1 VRTCTNVTSNHSA
14 ADDTMVGA
22 GRSPL
27 NGLLREVSMP
37 RIRGIFATFATVA
50 MLCGVAAYGQ
60 DAPPSLGD
68 VARQA
73 RLQKQQKETEAKQ
86 DTSAKDAA
94 AKDAASKDASGKDAQ
109 GKDGPAKDAQAKDAL
124 PKSKRVI
131 TNDELP
137 EHIGPTQ
144 TRPTSQAT
152 VLGYQQPNST
162 PVTAPAEYWK
172 SQIQTRKNYINSLES
187 QIANLA
193 DSIQYAGG
201 NCVSNCVQWNEHQQ
215 QKEQQ
220 LENMKTQ
227 LDQQQ
232 KSLEELQDM
241 ARKQGFGS
249 SVYDP

>member
-1 VRTCTNVTSNHSA
+1 MFTRTNVTSNHPA
-14 ADDTMVGA
+14 TDDTMVRA
-22 GRSPL
+22 RRSSL

-37 RIRGIFATFATVA
+37 RMRGIFATFAAGA

-60 DAPPSLGD
+60 DTPPSLGD

-73 RLQKQQKETEAKQ
+73 RLQKQQK
-86 DTSAKDAA
+86 DAT
-94 AKDAASKDASGKDAQ
+94 AKDAASKDPSGKDAQ
-109 GKDGPAKDAQAKDAL
+109 GKDSPAKDLQAKDAQPKDAQ

-131 TNDELP
+131 TNDEIP

-144 TRPTSQAT
+144 TRPTPQAT
-152 VLGYQQPNST
+152 ALGYQQPNYT
-162 PVTAPAEYWK
+162 PVSAPAEYWK
-172 SQIQTRKNYINSLES
+172 SQIQTRKNYISSLES

-220 LENMKTQ
+220 LEVMKSQ
-227 LDQQQ
+227 LEQQQ
-232 KSLEELQDM
+232 KSLEDLQDM

>member
-1 VRTCTNVTSNHSA
+1 
-14 ADDTMVGA
+14 MVEA
-22 GRSPL
+22 RRSSL

-37 RIRGIFATFATVA
+37 RIRGIFATFAA
-50 MLCGVAAYGQ
+50 AALLCGAAARGQ

-73 RLQKQQKETEAKQ
+73 RLQKQQKDADANR
-86 DTSAKDAA
+86 DTPAKDATA
-94 AKDAASKDASGKDAQ
+94 TAKDAASKDISGKDTQ
-109 GKDGPAKDAQAKDAL
+109 GKDAPAKDLQAKDAQ

-131 TNDELP
+131 TNDEIP

-144 TRPTSQAT
+144 TRPTPQAT
-152 VLGYQQPNST
+152 VLGYQQPAST
-162 PVTAPAEYWK
+162 PGTVPAEYWK
-172 SQIQTRKNYINSLES
+172 SQIQTRKNYISSLES

-227 LDQQQ
+227 LEQQQ
-232 KSLEELQDM
+232 KGLEDLQDM